1 MSVTQPFDF
10 AQGRELVERQMD
22 VFRQPPRKKKH
33 MLEVTA
39 RAKEKLREAL
49 FEEQRADPEIIFR
62 ITPIHSMPDQLG
74 IALDKENGGDQV
86 VESEDGIK
94 VLLIESHLAQ
104 KLKGMVL
111 DYQEKPQG
119 KGFRILKLPFIE
131 PRQGKA

>member
-1 MSVTQPFDF
+1 
-10 AQGRELVERQMD
+10 
-22 VFRQPPRKKKH
+22 
-33 MLEVTA
+33 MLQVTA

-49 FEEQRADPEIIFR
+49 FEEQRVDLEIIFR
-62 ITPIHSMPDQLG
+62 ITPIASMPDRLG
-74 IALDKENGGDQV
+74 IALDKKNEGDEV

-119 KGFRILKLPFIE
+119 KGFRILKLPSIE